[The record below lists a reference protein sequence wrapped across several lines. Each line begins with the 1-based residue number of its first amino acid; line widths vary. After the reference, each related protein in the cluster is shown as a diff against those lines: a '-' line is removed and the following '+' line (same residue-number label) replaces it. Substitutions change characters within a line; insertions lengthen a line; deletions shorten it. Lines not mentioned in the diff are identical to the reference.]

1 VANKNRSSKSPKKR
15 AATKVVSG
23 QTDPLPASPLP
34 KDSPCKKRLDKSTR
48 PVAASAHKSS
58 RPALFSWLGFI
69 LVLLACS
76 AWVLTHAYLV
86 DTVTVRLCENMDAG
100 IPAEKRMPVFLSEI
114 AFDGYMWNR
123 HAEHLGEG
131 GHWRLGH
138 TDVDNSP
145 DGREVHWNS
154 GFALYL
160 RGLGEIYRAITGDTL
175 RNSIFRM
182 SIWANTILLLLA
194 IGIFATLSARRFG
207 PLCGTVIAIGMV
219 AVPTFYEGFMPAYP
233 DHHGLIAFTLLGTL
247 FGIAWAGAGWVQT
260 ADGTS
265 FAPPRSLKQARHGM
279 IFSAICGAAG
289 LWISALSMAIALGT
303 IGVGALASVLLAKN
317 MAKKSGCV
325 FHSGLW
331 KTWAIWGTCGS
342 IVFYL
347 VETFPSNMGMR
358 LEVNHPLYSFAW
370 LGGGWAIAILSEW
383 FLLPG
388 KKHSPFPWKQL
399 IFPILLCALLPITVI
414 LGGQL
419 FYMAIDPFILRLNKM
434 IAEALPLLVR
444 IQTGGL
450 TWQMAFGWF
459 PLLLV
464 ASVWLF
470 FVRSVDGGTK
480 AVLCFLAIPI
490 LLITALQFYQVR
502 WGMMAGP
509 VYIALAGIVIPQIW
523 RLVPARLTERVLVAA
538 MLAGFAFLFIA
549 PSFSNCFSGSWAQF
563 QKGTKDIPIS
573 FGQGLALLHRQMARA
588 ILDSGGDK
596 PVVLLSSPNSS
607 CILSTLG
614 GFRTVGTL
622 YWENVEGLKKAAS
635 ALNSQSDDE
644 ALAKIREL
652 GVTHISLMTWENFI
666 APFYGILYPQPVP
679 EKSYE
684 TSFGKRAL
692 FDKVIPPWAR
702 PLAFPPNDLTKNLQQ
717 TVIMLQVAPDQS
729 LNEAKFHL
737 ARFVRLVEGNPIS
750 AEFTLNEILDSSPE
764 SSLVRVELAD
774 ILFAQKRYQ
783 DAITQIIAVLP
794 DATPAQRSDLGRTF
808 IPALYSAKEWKLRAD
823 LIRALVKPD
832 DADAETLE
840 NAAWIL
846 STAPD
851 ETARDAELA
860 LACCD
865 RLEALPHTKQ
875 QLLLARSA
883 ALAAAGEF
891 QKAAA
896 AAREAAAS
904 NPADKNLQDRA
915 NEMSIAFDAG
925 KIWTVGN

>member
-69 LVLLACS
+69 LVLLACC
-76 AWVLTHAYLV
+76 AWVLTHAYFV

-233 DHHGLIAFTLLGTL
+233 DHHGLIAFTLLGML
-247 FGIAWAGAGWVQT
+247 FGIAWAGVGWVQ
-260 ADGTS
+260 AAYGDD
-265 FAPPRSLKQARHGM
+265 FVPPRSLKQARHGM

-289 LWISALSMAIALGT
+289 LWISAISAAVVLGA
-303 IGVGALASVLLAKN
+303 IGVAALLSLLLAQKQ
-317 MAKKSGCV
+317 AVRSGST

-331 KTWAIWGTCGS
+331 KLWALWGASGS
-342 IVFYL
+342 AFFFLIEY
-347 VETFPSNMGMR
+347 FPYDMSMR
-358 LEVNHPLYSFAW
+358 LEVNHPLYALAW
-370 LGGGWAIAILSEW
+370 LGGGWAISILSDW
-383 FLLPG
+383 LQGFRLKLQ
-388 KKHSPFPWKQL
+388 PFPWPAL
-399 IFPILLCALLPITVI
+399 IFPLLLCSLLPLAII
-414 LGGQL
+414 FGGDAV
-419 FYMAIDPFILRLNKM
+419 YSAKDPFILRLYKN
-434 IAEALPLLVR
+434 IAELLPLLMR
-444 IQTGGL
+444 IKAGGL
-450 TWQMAFGWF
+450 TWEMAFGWF

-464 ASVWLF
+464 AVGALF
-470 FVRSVDGGTK
+470 FVRRVGGGTK
-480 AVLCFLAIPI
+480 AAICFLAIPI
-490 LLITALQFYQVR
+490 ILITALQFYQVR
-502 WGMMAGP
+502 WGMLAGP

-523 RLVPARLTERVLVAA
+523 RLVPARLIPRLVVAGVLVS
-538 MLAGFAFLFIA
+538 FACLMIF
-549 PSFSNCFSGSWAQF
+549 PSFKNCFSVPWAQF
-563 QKGTKDIPIS
+563 QKGKSDIPIS
-573 FGQGLALLHRQMARA
+573 MGQGLALLHRQMARA
-588 ILDSGGDK
+588 ILDSAGDK

-607 CILSTLG
+607 CVLSTLG

-622 YWENVEGLKKAAS
+622 YWENIPGLKNAAA
-635 ALNSQSDDE
+635 ALNAQSDTE
-644 ALAKIREL
+644 ALDLLKKL

-666 APFYGILYPQPVP
+666 GPFFGILYPEPVP
-679 EKSYE
+679 GKSYE
-684 TSFGKRAL
+684 ASFGKRAL
-692 FDKVIPPWAR
+692 LDKVIPPWAR

-737 ARFVRLVEGNPIS
+737 ARYVRLVEGNPIS

-774 ILFAQKRYQ
+774 LLFAQKRYQ
-783 DAITQIIAVLP
+783 DAITQIIAVFP
-794 DATPAQRSDLGRTF
+794 DATPAQRSDLARTF